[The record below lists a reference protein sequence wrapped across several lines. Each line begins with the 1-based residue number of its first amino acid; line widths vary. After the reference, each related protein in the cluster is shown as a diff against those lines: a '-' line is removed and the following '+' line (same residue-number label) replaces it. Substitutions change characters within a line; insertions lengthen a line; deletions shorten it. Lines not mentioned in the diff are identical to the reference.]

1 VPIGSDEVVDALFLH
16 TGVIRVDTLAQLF
29 DVASVLAQQPL
40 PAGRRVGIVANAGG
54 SGVLVADACEDAGL
68 VIPPLGEET
77 VRELRSLLGDRAAVG
92 NPVTVAGTA
101 SADAYERAVAL
112 VLGDEAVDA
121 VIVSFL
127 HPLATSPEQVAAAVQ
142 RASARSATVKPV
154 VGNFMGGGEVAGM
167 PVFAYPEAAAQ
178 ALARVAGLVE
188 WRARPSGS
196 LPTFD
201 DADHERA
208 RGIVDSVLVD
218 HPAGATLEPAVG
230 LDLLRSYR
238 IPVARTAAVTSADEA
253 MDAAATIGLPVT
265 LRREGGETRTGLAT
279 PADVARAWDSLGATG
294 AVATGA
300 VATGAVVTGAVVQ
313 EAVEPGVETVVGVS
327 THPSFGPL
335 LSFGTAG
342 PAAEIYGDR
351 ALRVLPLT
359 DAEADELV
367 RSVKGAPLLLGYRG
381 QQPTDIAAL
390 CDLLLR
396 VSRLALDLPEVAHL
410 TLEPVVVSANGVV
423 AVDARVAVAPYRPLP
438 ELALRRLR

>member
-1 VPIGSDEVVDALFLH
+1 
-16 TGVIRVDTLAQLF
+16 
-29 DVASVLAQQPL
+29 
-40 PAGRRVGIVANAGG
+40 
-54 SGVLVADACEDAGL
+54 
-68 VIPPLGEET
+68 
-77 VRELRSLLGDRAAVG
+77 
-92 NPVTVAGTA
+92 
-101 SADAYERAVAL
+101 
-112 VLGDEAVDA
+112 
-121 VIVSFL
+121 
-127 HPLATSPEQVAAAVQ
+127 
-142 RASARSATVKPV
+142 
-154 VGNFMGGGEVAGM
+154 
-167 PVFAYPEAAAQ
+167 
-178 ALARVAGLVE
+178 VE
-188 WRARPSGS
+188 
-196 LPTFD
+196 
-201 DADHERA
+201 
-208 RGIVDSVLVD
+208 

-265 LRREGGETRTGLAT
+265 LRSEGGETRTRLAT
-279 PADVARAWDSLGATG
+279 PADVARAWDSLA
-294 AVATGA
+294 ATGA
-300 VATGAVVTGAVVQ
+300 VATGAVVQ
-313 EAVEPGVETVVGVS
+313 EAVEAGVETVVGVS